1 MKYVFISLAFV
12 AVSILAGFLITGLLS
27 RKREQSRRRKALLI
41 VAISGLLMAVGTFS
55 YFQIYY
61 HADPSAGDYLVSQ
74 DGVRVSKVASGYYFD
89 GPGTGKAIIF
99 YPGGKVAEEAYAP
112 LLFELADQGADCFL
126 VKMPLRM
133 AVMGVSSADKIMAG
147 YDYPQWYLMGHS
159 LGGSAA
165 ALYAAR
171 NPEKLAG
178 LILLASYST
187 RKLPDDLRLLSI
199 YGSEDGC
206 LELKVYQEKKTL
218 WPKDSQELVIA
229 GGNHCQF
236 GSYGFQK
243 GDGQALISPQ
253 QQLSETVSAIVSW
266 LPEGDR

>member
-1 MKYVFISLAFV
+1 MKYVFISLAFL
-12 AVSILAGFLITGLLS
+12 AVTILAGYVITRFLTA
-27 RKREQSRRRKALLI
+27 KREYSRSRQALLI
-41 VAISGLLMAVGTFS
+41 VAVSGLLMAVGTFG

-61 HADPSAGDYLVSQ
+61 HADPSAGDYLVSH
-74 DGVRVSKVASGYYFD
+74 DGVRVSKVASGYFFD
-89 GPGTGKAIIF
+89 GPGTDKAIIF

-112 LLFELADQGADCFL
+112 LLFELAEQGADCFL
-126 VKMPLRM
+126 VRMPLRM
-133 AVMGVSSADKIMAG
+133 AVLGVSSADKIMAG

-165 ALYAAR
+165 ALYAAK

-206 LELKVYQEKKTL
+206 LELKVYEEKKSL
-218 WPKDSQELVIA
+218 WPNDSQELVIA

-253 QQLSETVSAIVSW
+253 QQRSETVSAIASW